1 MGYLGLVLSAGGA
14 RAAYEA
20 GVIHYIRS
28 GLPKNIARK
37 AFDVLCGSSAGAINT
52 VGVAALAHDPVYQGE
67 HIRKL
72 WLNLTQ
78 DHIYR
83 RGFSSTAGFVM
94 NSITGILRNLT
105 SFDSYNLGKKGGPH
119 LNAFFDT
126 EPLREHLNRI
136 IPFDQIQKNIDN
148 KLVQAVS
155 VTTTNTRSGRC
166 ELFIQKREDL
176 EYTGEYIHHLGDLH
190 VEHIMAS
197 AAIPVV
203 FPSVKI
209 GKTYYTDGGLR
220 LFTPMSPAIQLGADR
235 IIIIGLRH
243 RATPEE
249 VEKYDSKEM
258 THPPSVAELMGK
270 IMNGIFLDRIQFD
283 LEQAQR
289 INKVIDWSEQV
300 FGDDYIPKINRYL
313 KKQGII
319 GDIASRGLRKLRYVE
334 ILPSEFVSEI
344 FQRWFNKARKSGT
357 FEFSSME
364 KLLTRLLDVNT
375 DGAIEMLSYL
385 TFSKE
390 YLSELLDLGYEDAK
404 RQRNRLIELMDDDEE
419 VAQ

>member
-52 VGVAALAHDPVYQGE
+52 VGLAATANNPLHQGD
-67 HIRKL
+67 HMRKL
-72 WLNLTQ
+72 WLDLTQ
-78 DHIYR
+78 DHIYKR
-83 RGFSSTAGFVM
+83 SLSTAASFVV
-94 NSITGILRNLT
+94 NSVTGILRNIT
-105 SFDSYNLGKKGGPH
+105 SFDAYNLGNKGGPH
-119 LNAFFDT
+119 LSSLFDT
-126 EPLREHLNRI
+126 SPLNAHLQKI
-136 IPFDQIQKNIDN
+136 IAFDQIQKNIDN
-148 KLVQAVS
+148 NLVQAVT
-155 VTTTNTRSGRC
+155 VTTTNTRSGQC

-176 EYTGEYIHHLGDLH
+176 EYTGEYIRHFGPLKVDH
-190 VEHIMAS
+190 VMAS

-203 FPSVKI
+203 FPAIKI

-243 RATPEE
+243 RATPDEI
-249 VEKYDSKEM
+249 EKFDNKEM

-289 INKVIDWSEQV
+289 INKIIDWSENV

-344 FQRWFNKARKSGT
+344 FQRWFHKARKAGT

-385 TFSKE
+385 TFAKE
-390 YLSELLDLGYEDAK
+390 YLNELLDLGYEDAK
-404 RQRNRLIELMDDDEE
+404 RQRNRLIELMDDDEDE
-419 VAQ
+419 SR

>member
-20 GVIHYIRS
+20 GVIHYIRT
-28 GLPKNIARK
+28 GLPKAIAGK

-52 VGVAALAHDPVYQGE
+52 VGLAALAHDPLYQGE

-72 WLNLTQ
+72 WMNLSQ
-78 DHIYR
+78 DNIYKR
-83 RGFSSTAGFVM
+83 DFSTTAGFVM
-94 NSITGILRNLT
+94 NSIGGIVRNLT
-105 SFDSYNLGKKGGPH
+105 TLNPFELGNKKGPH
-119 LNAFFDT
+119 LTAFFDT
-126 EPLREHLNRI
+126 SPLNEHLKRI
-136 IPFDQIQKNIDN
+136 ISFDQIQKNLDQNLLKAISIT
-148 KLVQAVS
+148 A
-155 VTTTNTRSGRC
+155 TNTRTGQC
-166 ELFIQKREDL
+166 ELFMQKRKDVD
-176 EYTGEYIHHLGDLH
+176 YTGEYIHHLIKLA
-190 VEHIMAS
+190 VEHVMAS

-203 FPSVKI
+203 FPSIKVGKI
-209 GKTYYTDGGLR
+209 YYTDGGLR

-249 VEKYDSKEM
+249 IEARDKKEM
-258 THPPSVAELMGK
+258 MHPPSVAELMGR

-289 INKVIDWSEQV
+289 INKIIDWSEHV
-300 FGDDYIPKINRYL
+300 FGDEFIPKINKYL
-313 KKQGII
+313 VKQGII

-334 ILPSEFVSEI
+334 ILPSEFVSDI
-344 FQRWFNKARKSGT
+344 FERWFNKARKEGS
-357 FEFSSME
+357 FEFSSIE

-385 TFSKE
+385 TFSKD
-390 YLSELLDLGYEDAK
+390 YLKELIDLGYEDAK
-404 RQRNRLIELMDDDEE
+404 RQRNRLIEIMDDDDETD
-419 VAQ
+419 

>member
-28 GLPKNIARK
+28 GLPKSVATK
-37 AFDVLCGSSAGAINT
+37 AFEVLCGSSAGAINT
-52 VGVAALAHDPVYQGE
+52 VGIAAMAHDPLYQGE
-67 HIRKL
+67 HMRKL

-78 DHIYR
+78 DNIYKR
-83 RGFSSTAGFVM
+83 DFSTTAGFVM
-94 NSITGILRNLT
+94 NSVTGILRNLT
-105 SFDSYNLGKKGGPH
+105 SVSPFNLGNKRGPH
-119 LNAFFDT
+119 LSAFFDT
-126 EPLREHLNRI
+126 APLDEHLRRI
-136 IPFDQIQKNIDN
+136 IPFDQIQKNLDN
-148 KLVQAVS
+148 NLLKAVS

-166 ELFIQKREDL
+166 ELFIQKREDI
-176 EYTGEYIHHLGDLH
+176 EYTGEYIRHFGPLGVQH
-190 VEHIMAS
+190 VMAS

-235 IIIIGLRH
+235 IIIVGLRH

-249 VEKYDSKEM
+249 IEKYDSKEM
-258 THPPSVAELMGK
+258 VHPPSVAELMGR

-289 INKVIDWSEQV
+289 INKIIDWSEHV
-300 FGDDYIPKINRYL
+300 FGDDYIPKINKYL

-344 FQRWFNKARKSGT
+344 FERWFNKARKNGT

-364 KLLTRLLDVNT
+364 KLLTRLMDVNT

-385 TFSKE
+385 TFAKD
-390 YLSELLDLGYEDAK
+390 YLKELLDLGYEDAK
-404 RQRNRLIELMDDDEE
+404 RQRNRLIEIMEDED
-419 VAQ
+419 